1 MSAPITTADREAWL
15 DAAERDLAEMRDY
28 LAQLEQRWAR
38 IQSDFGVL
46 NAASQT
52 SPEASHA

>member
-1 MSAPITTADREAWL
+1 MSTPITPADREAWL
-15 DAAERDLAEMRDY
+15 AAAERDLAVLKTRANE
-28 LAQLEQRWAR
+28 LERRWAR